1 VTFFLSRELDV
12 LTVVHSPWTPDIPT
26 PRVSPTTLSPPTHH
40 HPRKSPTN
48 NPTTTDDWELFV
60 AATSKPS
67 LRDRFVSTIAAW
79 LGSTPTNFA
88 FTDLYDTV
96 TGE

>member
-1 VTFFLSRELDV
+1 LDTRHSYTKSKPNNSLSS
-12 LTVVHSPWTPDIPT
+12 HPPSSKKSPQ
-26 PRVSPTTLSPPTHH
+26 
-40 HPRKSPTN
+40 PTN